1 MDHDHHFFESQLAAT
16 LEQFQ
21 QLFRVWLAATNDL
34 IECEREM
41 ANEYACNVRKARV
54 DGAYAHMKQ
63 AKAAW
68 YAIQSTLSRNDNM
81 SSLSHTTPSA
91 RPSEYHHHHVD
102 EDDYA

>member
-54 DGAYAHMKQ
+54 DGAYENMKQ
-63 AKAAW
+63 AKAAC
-68 YAIQSTLSRNDNM
+68 YAMRDALSRYM
-81 SSLSHTTPSA
+81 LLLHSQPG
-91 RPSEYHHHHVD
+91 RPSEYHHHVD

>member
-68 YAIQSTLSRNDNM
+68 YAMRDALSRNNNNVVVAY
-81 SSLSHTTPSA
+81 SISKAH
-91 RPSEYHHHHVD
+91 
-102 EDDYA
+102 